1 MNAPCP
7 QWCTT
12 DHDNDSTCRKDV
24 EPVKVRNG
32 TPYRVRAYPLRMY
45 RGTSQVAVSTGPAA
59 LFSADHDEAMDIAG
73 LLDVL
78 ATATPAQIRRLAIQI
93 REAADLAFPEAGS

>member
-7 QWCTT
+7 PWCTT
-12 DHDNDSTCRKDV
+12 NHDTDSTCRKHV

-32 TPYRVRAYPLRMY
+32 APYGVRAYPLRMH
-45 RGTSQVAVSTGPAA
+45 RGAPQVAVSTGPAA
-59 LFSADHDEAMDIAG
+59 LLAADHDEAMDIAG
-73 LLDVL
+73 VLDVL
-78 ATATPAQIRRLAIQI
+78 ATMTPARIRRLAIQV

>member
-1 MNAPCP
+1 VNAPCP

-45 RGTSQVAVSTGPAA
+45 RGTSQVAVSTSPAA
-59 LFSADHDEAMDIAG
+59 LFAADHDEAMDIAG

-78 ATATPAQIRRLAIQI
+78 ATATPARIRRLAIQV
-93 REAADLAFPEAGS
+93 REAADLAFPGAGS